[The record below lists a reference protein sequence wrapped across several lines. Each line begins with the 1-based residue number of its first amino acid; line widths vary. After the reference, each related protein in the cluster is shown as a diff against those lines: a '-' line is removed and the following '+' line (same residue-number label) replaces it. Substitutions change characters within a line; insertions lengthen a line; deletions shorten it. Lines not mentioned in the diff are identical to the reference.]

1 MNNALR
7 NSIARPSLR
16 AAVNSQDLVI
26 DSGAATSLRP
36 VQPGHCLDM
45 VAASS
50 HYIDSGVTVTGGT
63 AVDIS
68 FTINP
73 DLIFNGILGCGA
85 NVAADKGFFLV
96 ITAGAVSIFYSDGTT
111 KAGQVFTGLT
121 LSASTWYDCRLVWD
135 GGASV
140 PTLTVNG
147 VDYVTASVIAGWA
160 GVSADN
166 MILGAYNGGATGHF
180 DGKLGFCKYD
190 GVFQYNNDFS
200 SGTSAI
206 DSSGNNND
214 GTLVNGP
221 TWTTDNSLPYSWLNQ
236 VGYGGSSRVV
246 WSGGAGWD
254 DGCYSEESAAGDFVV
269 RMPITEAAVNQ
280 FLGVNSDPTTTG
292 GFTTLDNAL
301 LMTSS
306 LALAAYESGV
316 SKTSTT
322 FIIGDVVEIIR
333 VGTTITYLK
342 NSVVFYTSLVSS
354 TANLYVD
361 TAFNG
366 NGSNVSNVTL
376 DGVYVT
382 WVDVPNCTVS
392 NLYIPRDEA
401 TPANDAFGNALEW
414 SGSAFPRRPEYRGSY
429 LSTWNGTTEY
439 LAAAHL
445 GGAETVVSNV
455 GTSTPSISAGRV
467 DFTAGTCSALVLSD
481 GTIYNFAEGVGATA
495 HDISGNG
502 NDGTITNASTATEGA
517 GFWAGRI
524 DGEAN
529 AHNINNGF
537 SRRMLFDGVN
547 DAVTLNVSPDEIL
560 QTGVFDLSIDVI
572 WDSSSIASVGR
583 LIWFSES
590 TGFFRIQKDAATS
603 NFQLWAR
610 KSSGLDIIA
619 KTAIVISADIK
630 HTLRV
635 VGDGVNCLVYLDGGL
650 LNTIAMT
657 TANFYAPTWS
667 EVYLGYPA
675 SSGVKGVLYNW
686 SLATASITQQLDGTG
701 NTNADWLD
709 TVGSNNGTVAGSP
722 QLLRVPADSAAPTL
736 DVYGSTLTNPA
747 VANSHN
753 DAETT
758 WDFENIG
765 TGDTIAP
772 ETSHLSN
779 FDAVTFSDTN
789 YSLGITSPIDSVFWR
804 DKSGVLKDRATGYG
818 ATLTGAGLVY
828 ANNYTDG

>member
-26 DSGAATSLRP
+26 DSGAASSLRP

-45 VAASS
+45 VAASN

-166 MILGAYNGGATGHF
+166 MILGAYNGGSTGHF

-221 TWTTDNSLPYSWLNQ
+221 SWTTDNSLPYSWLNQ
-236 VGYGGSSRVV
+236 VGYTDV
-246 WSGGAGWD
+246 SGLLTPRD
-254 DGCYSEESAAGDFVV
+254 E
-269 RMPITEAAVNQ
+269 
-280 FLGVNSDPTTTG
+280 SDPT
-292 GFTTLDNAL
+292 
-301 LMTSS
+301 
-306 LALAAYESGV
+306 
-316 SKTSTT
+316 K
-322 FIIGDVVEIIR
+322 
-333 VGTTITYLK
+333 
-342 NSVVFYTSLVSS
+342 
-354 TANLYVD
+354 D
-361 TAFNG
+361 TDG
-366 NGSNVSNVTL
+366 NPL
-376 DGVYVT
+376 Q
-382 WVDVPNCTVS
+382 
-392 NLYIPRDEA
+392 
-401 TPANDAFGNALEW
+401 W

-429 LSTWNGTTEY
+429 GVSFDGTDDYIDSGVATASDTYIEATIKKSAVVNTRYAFGCNNSSGTERIY
-439 LAAAHL
+439 VDDRTGLFRAII
-445 GGAETVVSNV
+445 
-455 GTSTPSISAGRV
+455 GTSSDTLDFAATTGMIYTLRLYTNGDFYV
-467 DFTAGTCSALVLSD
+467 DGVLVGNTGGTMDVAEDVYFGARNNGGSPATYWGGEMYGASVYSSGALTTYTLS
-481 GTIYNFAEGVGATA
+481 EGVGATA

-547 DAVTLNVSPDEIL
+547 DYVKVDGTPYNTKTKGKITFDFATSASGSTMSFAAFVDETDTDSDFGLGMLSTGEVFVQIREAGVSAILVQTNDSFNDDVKHSFEIEVTDSGNLIKVDDVAVAVTYSIGNAATKTWINSVND
-560 QTGVFDLSIDVI
+560 VDVLSIGNTQELVP
-572 WDSSSIASVGR
+572 SKFYSGVVYN
-583 LIWFSES
+583 FSLYDEDG
-590 TGFFRIQKDAATS
+590 T
-603 NFQLWAR
+603 
-610 KSSGLDIIA
+610 
-619 KTAIVISADIK
+619 TAI
-630 HTLRV
+630 
-635 VGDGVNCLVYLDGGL
+635 GQWNGN
-650 LNTIAMT
+650 
-657 TANFYAPTWS
+657 
-667 EVYLGYPA
+667 
-675 SSGVKGVLYNW
+675 
-686 SLATASITQQLDGTG
+686 G
-701 NTNADWLD
+701 NTDADWLD
-709 TVGSNNGTVAGSP
+709 TVGSNNGTVVGSP
-722 QLLRVPADSAAPTL
+722 ALLRVPADSAAPTL

-804 DKSGVLKDRATGYG
+804 DKSGVLKDRGVAFG

-828 ANNYTDG
+828 ANNYTDGERWNNLAPWDDDNIWND

>member
-1 MNNALR
+1 M
-7 NSIARPSLR
+7 
-16 AAVNSQDLVI
+16 
-26 DSGAATSLRP
+26 RP

-50 HYIDSGVTVTGGT
+50 QYIDSGLTVTGGT
-63 AVDIS
+63 AVDVS

-73 DLIFNGILGCGA
+73 DTIFNGIIGCGGDV
-85 NVAADKGFFLV
+85 NTNKGFLLNHV
-96 ITAGAVSIFYSDGTT
+96 AGNVSISSADGTT
-111 KAGQVFTGLT
+111 LFGSSFTSLTISAG
-121 LSASTWYDCRLVWD
+121 TWYECRLVWD
-135 GGASV
+135 GATST

-147 VDYVTASVIAGWA
+147 VDYVTAGTISGW
-160 GVSADN
+160 V
-166 MILGAYNGGATGHF
+166 GASGENLKFGEASGSFF
-180 DGKLGFCKYD
+180 DGKLGFCKYA

-221 TWTTDNSLPYSWLNQ
+221 TWTTSDTLPYSWLNQ
-236 VGYGGSSRVV
+236 VGYTDGIGSSIVSDFAGWIDAVGATKIVSDTAYDYVAVASAARSYRSGIYTSGRMFRVSFEVYDYVAGGVFANDAGGSSTPIAKANGFYTGDITTASTTIRLTA
-246 WSGGAGWD
+246 SG
-254 DGCYSEESAAGDFVV
+254 V
-269 RMPITEAAVNQ
+269 
-280 FLGVNSDPTTTG
+280 
-292 GFTTLDNAL
+292 TTLKVRN
-301 LMTSS
+301 
-306 LALAAYESGV
+306 
-316 SKTSTT
+316 
-322 FIIGDVVEIIR
+322 F
-333 VGTTITYLK
+333 
-342 NSVVFYTSLVSS
+342 
-354 TANLYVD
+354 
-361 TAFNG
+361 
-366 NGSNVSNVTL
+366 TL
-376 DGVYVT
+376 RELFG
-382 WVDVPNCTVS
+382 
-392 NLYIPRDEA
+392 LIPRDESDP
-401 TPANDAFGNALEW
+401 TKDTQGNTLQW

-445 GGAETVVSNV
+445 GGAETVISNI

-481 GTIYNFAEGVGATA
+481 GTIYTLSEGVGSTV

-537 SRRMLFDGVN
+537 SLYESGAN
-547 DAVTLNVSPDEIL
+547 D
-560 QTGVFDLSIDVI
+560 
-572 WDSSSIASVGR
+572 
-583 LIWFSES
+583 
-590 TGFFRIQKDAATS
+590 
-603 NFQLWAR
+603 
-610 KSSGLDIIA
+610 
-619 KTAIVISADIK
+619 
-630 HTLRV
+630 
-635 VGDGVNCLVYLDGGL
+635 
-650 LNTIAMT
+650 
-657 TANFYAPTWS
+657 
-667 EVYLGYPA
+667 
-675 SSGVKGVLYNW
+675 
-686 SLATASITQQLDGTG
+686 
-701 NTNADWLD
+701 
-709 TVGSNNGTVAGSP
+709 
-722 QLLRVPADSAAPTL
+722 LRVPYVSGSAHPSPT
-736 DVYGSTLTNPA
+736 VPGGYTLTSQNPA

-804 DKSGVLKDRATGYG
+804 DKSGVLKDRGIAFG

-828 ANNYTDG
+828 ANNYTDGERWNNLAPWDDDNIWND